1 MVPTK
6 DLRVKYVPIGDVH
19 PYEDNPRRND
29 QAVQAV
35 ANSLREFGWKQPIVV
50 DADGTIVVGHTRYKA
65 ALALGMTDVPVVVA
79 SDLTLEQCAA
89 YRLADNRVGELA
101 EWDSELLAQELDGLA
116 DLDMSA
122 FGFDSIPDLGDMPGM
137 DTDEVEHASLNERF
151 IVPPFS
157 VLDARQGYWR
167 ERKHAWIDR
176 GIDSGRGRAGELI
189 ASDRKTGA
197 YSNGVEYMAPST
209 SIFDPVLAEVLVRW
223 FCPPGGSVLD
233 PFAGGSVR
241 GIVSEMTGRAYTGL
255 DLRPDQVEANREN
268 ARDMGVSP
276 TWICADSMDVLDYV
290 EPESMD
296 MVLSCPPYADLE
308 VYSDDPRDL
317 STMDY
322 PDFIASY
329 RTIIERTCSCLKS
342 GRLAVFVVGD
352 VRGGD
357 GTYRGFVNDT
367 RDAFEDSGLRLYD
380 DMVYL
385 EPLGNAAVRAPR
397 TFNSMRKVVKTHQ
410 NVLVFLKGRESDIK
424 TFGPVIA
431 DGDLDGVE

>member
-29 QAVQAV
+29 GAVQAL

-50 DADGTIVVGHTRYKA
+50 DADGTIVVGHARYKA
-65 ALALGMTDVPVVVA
+65 ALALEMTHVPVVVA
-79 SDLTLEQCAA
+79 SDLTPEQCQA

-101 EWDSELLAQELDGLA
+101 EWDENLLAQELDGLA

-122 FGFDSIPDLGDMPGM
+122 FGFDSIPDLGDMPDM
-137 DTDEVEHASLNERF
+137 DTAEVEHATLNERF

-167 ERKHAWIDR
+167 ERKDAWLAR

-189 ASDRKTGA
+189 ASYRKTDA
-197 YSNGVEYMAPST
+197 YSNGVKYMAPST

-241 GIVSEMTGRAYTGL
+241 GIVSEMTGHAYTGL
-255 DLRPDQVEANREN
+255 DLRPEQVEANREN
-268 ARDMGVSP
+268 ALDMGVSP
-276 TWICADSMDVLDYV
+276 TWICADSMDVLDHV

-322 PDFIASY
+322 PGFIASY
-329 RTIIERTCSCLKS
+329 RAIIERTCSCLKS

-352 VRGGD
+352 VRDSD

-367 RDAFEDSGLRLYD
+367 RDAFEDAGLRLYD

-397 TFNSMRKVVKTHQ
+397 IFNSMRKVVKTHQ
-410 NVLVFLKGRESDIK
+410 NVLVFLKGRESEIK

-431 DGDLDGVE
+431 GGDLDGVE